1 MFLIEWWPIVVAV
14 LGVWVRVEVGQA
26 LNKSAIKNVEK
37 KHDDAMAVIRTDMKD
52 DRETSREMFREI
64 REDIKTLLSRSE

>member
-1 MFLIEWWPIVVAV
+1 VPIVVAV

-37 KHDDAMAVIRTDMKD
+37 KHGDDIAMIRTDMKD
-52 DRETSREMFREI
+52 DRETAREMFREI